1 MRFGWYLID
10 TLYLLKLKN
19 SFSSNKRGIIVKRRN
34 QYLYLFI
41 AFIVLILA
49 IFVSV
54 TLGPASLSLSQAL
67 GGGTGS
73 QIIFDIR
80 LPRAITAALA
90 GAGLAG
96 AGAAMQ
102 ALFRN
107 DLADPYILGTSSGGA
122 VGASLMMA
130 LGLLSLIP
138 TSAFIGA
145 ISAVFLV
152 YLLSSQNGRINTSVL
167 LLTGIAVS
175 TFFSAVVS
183 VFMVFAGNNMHQI
196 MFWLMGGLWNASWT
210 DIPLLCLT
218 FIPIGLLLLFS
229 RDLNIITCGEP
240 ETQTLGIDPHRT
252 KLLLLGASAG
262 LIGIIVSV
270 TGSIGFIG
278 LVSPHITRLITG
290 PDHAVLIPG
299 SLCCGAFLLLIAD
312 TISRTWLGELPVG
325 VVTAFFG
332 APFFLFLIRRREEL

>member
-1 MRFGWYLID
+1 MKRRIQ
-10 TLYLLKLKN
+10 YLLLLV
-19 SFSSNKRGIIVKRRN
+19 SFV
-34 QYLYLFI
+34 
-41 AFIVLILA
+41 ILLLS
-49 IFVSV
+49 ILGSV
-54 TLGPASLSLSQAL
+54 TIGPVSLSLSQIL

-73 QIIFDIR
+73 QIFFDIR
-80 LPRAITAALA
+80 LPRAIAAALA

-96 AGAAMQ
+96 AGTAMQ

-130 LGLLSLIP
+130 LGLMMFIP
-138 TSAFIGA
+138 LAAFIGS

-152 YLLSSQNGRINTSVL
+152 YLLSARNGRINTSVL

-183 VFMVFAGNNMHQI
+183 VFMVFAGSNMHQI
-196 MFWLMGGLWNASWT
+196 MFWLMGGLWNASWA
-210 DIPLLCLT
+210 DIPLLILT
-218 FIPIGLLLLFS
+218 LIPITLLLLFS
-229 RDLNIITCGEP
+229 RDLNIITCGES
-240 ETQTLGIDPHRT
+240 EIQTLGINPNRT

-262 LIGIIVSV
+262 LCGIVVSV
-270 TGSIGFIG
+270 TGSIGFVG
-278 LVSPHITRLITG
+278 LVSPHLTRLLTG

-332 APFFLFLIRRREEL
+332 APFFLFLIRSREEL

>member
-1 MRFGWYLID
+1 VKHRVQFLFLIF
-10 TLYLLKLKN
+10 
-19 SFSSNKRGIIVKRRN
+19 SFV
-34 QYLYLFI
+34 L
-41 AFIVLILA
+41 LILA
-49 IFVSV
+49 ILGSV
-54 TLGPASLSLSQAL
+54 TLGPVSISLAQAF

-73 QIIFDIR
+73 QIFLDIR
-80 LPRAITAALA
+80 LPRAIVAAIA

-96 AGAAMQ
+96 AGTAMQ

-130 LGLLSLIP
+130 LGLVALIP
-138 TSAFIGA
+138 SAAFIGA
-145 ISAVFLV
+145 ISAVFIV
-152 YLLSSQNGRINTSVL
+152 YLLSTHNGRISTSVL

-183 VFMVFAGNNMHQI
+183 VFMVFAGSNMHQI
-196 MFWLMGGLWNASWT
+196 MFWLMGGLWNASWA
-210 DIPLLCLT
+210 DIPLLCLS
-218 FIPIGLLLLFS
+218 FIPIVLLLVYS
-229 RDLNIITCGEP
+229 RDLNIITCGEN
-240 ETQTLGIDPHRT
+240 ETHTLGIDPHRT

-278 LVSPHITRLITG
+278 LVSPHITRLLTG
-290 PDHAVLIPG
+290 PDHAILIPG
-299 SLCCGAFLLLIAD
+299 SLCCGAFLLLLAD
-312 TISRTWLGELPVG
+312 TMSRTWLGELPVG

>member
-1 MRFGWYLID
+1 MKI
-10 TLYLLKLKN
+10 
-19 SFSSNKRGIIVKRRN
+19 RN
-34 QYLYLFI
+34 QYLLLIISFGLL
-41 AFIVLILA
+41 ALAVLG
-49 IFVSV
+49 SV
-54 TLGPASLSLSQAL
+54 TIGPVPVSLSQFT

-80 LPRAITAALA
+80 LPRAIAAAFA
-90 GAGLAG
+90 GAGLAA
-96 AGAAMQ
+96 AGTALQ

-130 LGLLSLIP
+130 LGLMALIP
-138 TSAFIGA
+138 AAAFVGA
-145 ISAVFLV
+145 ITAVFLV
-152 YLLSSQNGRINTSVL
+152 YLLASRDGRISTSVL

-183 VFMVFAGNNMHQI
+183 VFMVFAGTNMHQI
-196 MFWLMGGLWNASWT
+196 VFWLMGGLWNTSWN
-210 DIPLLCLT
+210 DIPLLSLI
-218 FIPIGLLLLFS
+218 FVPVILLILYS
-229 RDLNIITCGEP
+229 RDLNIITCGDS

-252 KLLLLGASAG
+252 KLLLLGAAAG
-262 LIGIIVSV
+262 ITGIIVSV

-278 LVSPHITRLITG
+278 LVSPHLTRLITG
-290 PDHAVLIPG
+290 PNHAILIPG

>member
-1 MRFGWYLID
+1 M
-10 TLYLLKLKN
+10 
-19 SFSSNKRGIIVKRRN
+19 KRQI
-34 QYLYLFI
+34 QYLFLMISF
-41 AFIVLILA
+41 VLLVLA
-49 IFVSV
+49 ILGSV
-54 TLGPASLSLSQAL
+54 TLGPVSISLSQAF

-73 QIIFDIR
+73 QIFFDIR
-80 LPRAITAALA
+80 LPRAIAAALA

-96 AGAAMQ
+96 AGTAMQ

-130 LGLLSLIP
+130 LGLVALIP
-138 TSAFIGA
+138 SAAFIGA
-145 ISAVFLV
+145 ISAVFIV
-152 YLLSSQNGRINTSVL
+152 YLLSARNGRISTSVL

-175 TFFSAVVS
+175 TFFSAIVS
-183 VFMVFAGNNMHQI
+183 VLMVFAGSNMHQI
-196 MFWLMGGLWNASWT
+196 MFWLMGGLWNASWS
-210 DIPLLCLT
+210 DIPLLCLS
-218 FIPIGLLLLFS
+218 FIPITLLLLYS
-229 RDLNIITCGEP
+229 RDLNIITCGES
-240 ETQTLGIDPHRT
+240 ETQTLGINPHRT

-270 TGSIGFIG
+270 SGSIGFIG
-278 LVSPHITRLITG
+278 LVSPHITRLLTG

-299 SLCCGAFLLLIAD
+299 SLCCGALLLLIAD